1 MKAWELDKKDR
12 SFQYGR
18 LLAAM
23 DRAEADYYYKTQEK
37 RQTNAIKYM
46 SEFRQRPFYVF
57 ERVNRHL
64 HQAYL
69 NRVEPWQAERYERL
83 VGEIF
88 NILSQFPEE
97 DLNKP
102 LEDLYLMG
110 YELQRNAFFIRNEAN
125 EEQGEE

>member
-1 MKAWELDKKDR
+1 MAWELSKKDR

-23 DRAEADYYYKTQEK
+23 ERAEADYYYRTQES
-37 RQTNAIKYM
+37 RQTNAIKFMAEY
-46 SEFRQRPFYVF
+46 RQRPFFVF

-69 NRVEPWQAERYERL
+69 SRIQPWQAARYERL

-88 NILSQFPEE
+88 DILREFPEE
-97 DLNKP
+97 ELNKP
-102 LEDLYLMG
+102 LNDLYLMG
-110 YELQRNAFFIRNEAN
+110 YELQRNTFFEKNETN
-125 EEQGEE
+125 DNIKED

>member
-1 MKAWELDKKDR
+1 MAWELDRKDR

-23 DRAEADYYYKTQEK
+23 DRAEADYYFKTQEA
-37 RQTNAIKYM
+37 RQTNAVKYM
-46 SEFRQRPFYVF
+46 AEYRLRPFSVF

-69 NRVEPWQAERYERL
+69 NRIEPWQANRYERL

-88 NILSQFPEE
+88 GILREFPEE
-97 DLNKP
+97 EPNRP

-110 YELQRNAFFIRNEAN
+110 YELQRNAFFAKDETKNN
-125 EEQGEE
+125 LEEE